1 MRLRLSA
8 GVAEPEID
16 WAPVGA
22 VRISLKQRTRVA
34 LGQGKSVFVF
44 TQR

>member
-8 GVAEPEID
+8 GVAAPEID